1 MEEIQMEKKQLRRY
15 EGVFVFLFLIEFFL
29 CMFVPNRYILF
40 AVIMLINLYIL
51 YQIRVL
57 TKKIKISNEDKIKKA
72 STIAEESLDY
82 VVNEVPVGIVSFNS
96 ATKEVEW
103 MNPYAE
109 LVFNKDNQKVLQ
121 ATQIEEYIR
130 LANKNKDI
138 LKIGDQVYR
147 FKLNEEQHTLTF
159 ENITK
164 ESKLYQE
171 KVEMQTAIGIVSVDN
186 YDDIT
191 DNMDEKE
198 VSYLNSFITT
208 MVSDWLEEY
217 QVFYKR
223 INEERYFFIGQL
235 EDVRRMMT
243 DKFQIL
249 DTFRKNSNSHDL
261 SITLSMGISYGGD
274 TLDQTGDTAQTNLD
288 MALVR
293 GGDQVVVKEAKDDAK
308 PQFFGGKTA
317 SVVKRTRVR
326 SRAMSTALKGIFK
339 ESTDIYIM
347 GHRFPDMDALG
358 SAFGV
363 ARLAEFNERPAWI
376 VLDENELISDVER
389 VMEELNK
396 YPQLQQRIIS
406 PKEAIKRKTDSSL
419 LVMVDYHK
427 PSLSIS
433 QELYER
439 FNKVVIIDHHRRG
452 DEFPAKP
459 LLSYIESSAS
469 SASELV
475 TELIEYQSSRQKH
488 LEKFEATLLLAGIVV
503 DTKSFSVRTTS
514 RTFDVASY
522 LRTCSAD
529 SSLVQ
534 YLLSS
539 DLTSYLEMNDLI
551 TKSEFVAKD
560 IVVVSG
566 SDEKEYNSVTA
577 AKTADTLLSMAGI
590 NAAFVIT
597 KRTDQQIGISARSNG
612 DINVQ
617 IIMEDLGGGGHFTN
631 AAAQLSNTN
640 ISKVKEQLLNV
651 IQKNLNEMY
660 EQE

>member
-1 MEEIQMEKKQLRRY
+1 MEKKKIQRS
-15 EGVFVFLFLIEFFL
+15 GVLIISLFVLEFLLCFF
-29 CMFVPNRYILF
+29 VSNRYILF
-40 AVIMLINLYIL
+40 AGIMGINLYIL
-51 YQIRVL
+51 NRIIVLARNIEITNAEKIR
-57 TKKIKISNEDKIKKA
+57 KA
-72 STIAEESLDY
+72 STIAEKSMDY
-82 VVNEVPVGIVSFNS
+82 VVNESSVGIISFNPE
-96 ATKEVEW
+96 TKEIEW
-103 MNPYAE
+103 LNPYAE
-109 LVFNKDNQKVLQ
+109 SIFRRENQVLLH
-121 ATQIEEYIR
+121 AAQIEEYIN
-130 LANKNKDI
+130 LAQKNKDI
-138 LKIGDQVYR
+138 FKVGDNIYR
-147 FKLNEEQHTLTF
+147 FSLNSEQHTITF
-159 ENITK
+159 EDITK
-164 ESKLYQE
+164 ESNLYKE

-186 YDDIT
+186 YDDVT

-198 VSYLNSFITT
+198 ISYLNSFITT
-208 MVSDWLEEY
+208 MISDWMEEY

-223 INEERYFFIGQL
+223 INEERYFFIAQL
-235 EDVRRMMT
+235 EDVKKMM
-243 DKFQIL
+243 DNKFQIL
-249 DTFRKNSNSHDL
+249 DNFRKESGTHNI
-261 SITLSMGISYGGD
+261 SITLSMGIAYGGT
-274 TLDQTGDTAQTNLD
+274 TLDQTGNTAQTNLD
-288 MALVR
+288 TALVR

-308 PQFFGGKTA
+308 PLFFGGKTA
-317 SVVKRTRVR
+317 SVAKRTRVR
-326 SRAMSTALKGIFK
+326 SRAMSTALKGIFA

-363 ARLAEFNERPAWI
+363 ACLAKFNERNAWI
-376 VLDENELISDVER
+376 ILNENEIIPDVER
-389 VMEELNK
+389 VMEEVAK
-396 YPQLQQRIIS
+396 YPELKERIIS
-406 PKEAIKRKTDSSL
+406 PKEAMRRKTDSSL

-433 QELYER
+433 QELYEQ

-452 DEFPAKP
+452 DEFPVKP

-475 TELIEYQSSRQKH
+475 TELIEYQSSTQKQ
-488 LEKFEATLLLAGIVV
+488 LQKFEATMLLAGIVV

-522 LRTCSAD
+522 LRTCGAD

-539 DLTSYLEMNDLI
+539 DLTSYLEMNNLI
-551 TKSEFVAKD
+551 SKSEYVTKD
-560 IVVVSG
+560 TVVVSG
-566 SDEKEYNSVTA
+566 DEDKEYNSVTA

-617 IIMEDLGGGGHFTN
+617 IIMENLGGGGHFTN
-631 AAAQLSNTN
+631 AAAQLSNTT
-640 ISKVKEQLLNV
+640 IAEVKERLLDV
-651 IQKNLNEMY
+651 IRQNINEMY